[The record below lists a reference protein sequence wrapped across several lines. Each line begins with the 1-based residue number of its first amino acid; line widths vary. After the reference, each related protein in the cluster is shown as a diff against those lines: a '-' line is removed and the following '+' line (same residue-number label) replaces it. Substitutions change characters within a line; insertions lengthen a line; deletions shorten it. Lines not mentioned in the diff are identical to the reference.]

1 LESSLED
8 DASAHTAEQ
17 SVPDNNISDR
27 SSEDDPAV
35 VVDGNDVNNAVSYG
49 MSDEEFERWFASQ
62 LAQHPLLDEY
72 PRIAQLAPKAVRAWR
87 TRYRGNPQLWRRV
100 FTVGRVIKELME
112 AAPIL
117 DTVLTILLLEQEE
130 EDKQKYTIVDLASG
144 KGYLSMFLSET
155 LPPEKV
161 EKIILVDKAWP
172 MCGSEPLP
180 HQMSWEHIYGNATVT
195 GGDDGGISYFD
206 TWPIPL
212 HTSKQDLK
220 AKGTRRRLKQVL
232 FDKATKVMV
241 LAVHLCG
248 TLSLRAVEMFNDY
261 PDKVTFLALK
271 PCCLPPM
278 VHAQRGDVF
287 SIGPHTFD
295 ASEVCASGKFRKNA
309 WYGPP
314 RWHLEQRFHTW
325 AHHLFTGIDLP
336 PASSSSSSSL
346 PQNTIHDP
354 ESPPPPPSF
363 LEDTI
368 EDDEHPSAGTKAIV
382 RAEVQLKG
390 GFQNTFVFAQRA
402 PITSKVWADI
412 IHQYPPPTNQSTQEE
427 ELK

>member
-1 LESSLED
+1 
-8 DASAHTAEQ
+8 
-17 SVPDNNISDR
+17 
-27 SSEDDPAV
+27 
-35 VVDGNDVNNAVSYG
+35 
-49 MSDEEFERWFASQ
+49 
-62 LAQHPLLDEY
+62 
-72 PRIAQLAPKAVRAWR
+72 
-87 TRYRGNPQLWRRV
+87 
-100 FTVGRVIKELME
+100 
-112 AAPIL
+112 
-117 DTVLTILLLEQEE
+117 
-130 EDKQKYTIVDLASG
+130 
-144 KGYLSMFLSET
+144 MFLSET
-155 LPPEKV
+155 LPQDKV

-172 MCGSEPLP
+172 LCNSEPLP

-278 VHAQRGDVF
+278 VHAQRGDIF
-287 SIGPHTFD
+287 SIGPSHTFD
-295 ASEVCASGKFRKNA
+295 ASEVCASGKFRKST

-325 AHHLFTGIDLP
+325 AHHLFTGIDVP
-336 PASSSSSSSL
+336 PPTPSSSL
-346 PQNTIHDP
+346 LPNTTIQDPQL
-354 ESPPPPPSF
+354 PPSF
-363 LEDTI
+363 LKDTMNDK
-368 EDDEHPSAGTKAIV
+368 EYSSGTKAIV

-390 GFQNTFVFAQRA
+390 GFQNTFIFAQRD
-402 PITSKVWADI
+402 PITSKVWDDI
-412 IHQYPPPTNQSTQEE
+412 IYQYPTITNQTAQEQ
-427 ELK
+427 ELN